1 MGVREAYLM
10 NKAILIG
17 RLTRDPEVRY
27 TQSGVAVCTF
37 TLAVDRRFARRDA
50 NDGQPTAD
58 FIPIVTWRKL
68 AEICGNNL
76 IKGRRISVEGRIQ
89 VRNYE
94 AQDGSKRYVTEIVAD
109 EIEFLDSRNSAS
121 HEGGFGGAPA
131 PQQPPQSKPTD
142 VGSFGPSIPD
152 EEIPF

>member
-1 MGVREAYLM
+1 M
-10 NKAILIG
+10 NKVILIG
-17 RLTRDPEVRY
+17 RLARDPEVRY

-37 TLAVDRRFARRDA
+37 TLAVDRRFAHKDA

-76 IKGRRISVEGRIQ
+76 AKGRRISVEGRIQ
-89 VRNYE
+89 VRSYD

-109 EIEFLDSRNSAS
+109 EVEFLDSRSQAGAQ
-121 HEGGFGGAPA
+121 EPAGGIGRAAG
-131 PQQPPQSKPTD
+131 QN
-142 VGSFGPSIPD
+142 IPD
-152 EEIPF
+152 DEIPF

>member
-1 MGVREAYLM
+1 M

-17 RLTRDPEVRY
+17 RLARDPEVRY

-37 TLAVDRRFARRDA
+37 TLAVDRRFAHKDA

-76 IKGRRISVEGRIQ
+76 AKGRRISVEGRIQ
-89 VRNYE
+89 VRSYD

-109 EIEFLDSRNSAS
+109 EVEFLDSRSQAGAQEPAGGIGRAS
-121 HEGGFGGAPA
+121 G
-131 PQQPPQSKPTD
+131 Q
-142 VGSFGPSIPD
+142 SIPD
-152 EEIPF
+152 DEIPF